1 MSEPLRLIR
10 RIRFSADQWARI
22 EVRASECGLSPSTYV
37 RRASLGAIPRARRS
51 VKAKDVAYHLAK
63 IGININQLA
72 HRANSGLPVSQSELS
87 EALQRLHRILDEI

>member
-1 MSEPLRLIR
+1 
-10 RIRFSADQWARI
+10 
-22 EVRASECGLSPSTYV
+22 
-37 RRASLGAIPRARRS
+37 